1 MSTSESILF
10 QVTEMEREYKDNF
23 KLSDLQREGICF
35 CVNAILGNKFYAMYD
50 DQDDRKIQSTYALLG
65 DIWEWGKRFKHF
77 ASFI

>member
-65 DIWEWGKRFKHF
+65 DMMGMGKTIQAFCNY
-77 ASFI
+77 